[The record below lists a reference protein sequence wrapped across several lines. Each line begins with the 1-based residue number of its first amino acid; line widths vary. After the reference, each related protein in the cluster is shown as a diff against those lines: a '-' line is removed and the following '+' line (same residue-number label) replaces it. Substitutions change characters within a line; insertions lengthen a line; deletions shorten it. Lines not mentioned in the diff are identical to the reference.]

1 MRAEEDVWT
10 GAICEELFLAKN
22 ENRNKQ
28 SMELVE
34 SCFRNYVM
42 PENRKLFREA
52 HREVRLK
59 NLQPGTDSSL
69 EVRPLSLTPSATKLI
84 RIKDTKLHESK

>member
-1 MRAEEDVWT
+1 
-10 GAICEELFLAKN
+10 
-22 ENRNKQ
+22 
-28 SMELVE
+28 
-34 SCFRNYVM
+34 M

-59 NLQPGTDSSL
+59 NLQPGPDTSL
-69 EVRPLSLTPSATKLI
+69 EVRPLALTPNATKLI